1 MNANVEPRA
10 AEFDNL
16 QDETQKGP
24 HDVNLDVILDVPV
37 TLSMEVGRTR
47 IPIRNLLLILENLAD
62 GARVSKD
69 VDFLTERVRASMARH
84 ISAEYTE
91 NGVLSVI
98 TVDPRLETLLGE
110 AARRGEDAYALLDP
124 NTVAKIYGSL
134 TKQIQHA
141 QQGGLQPIVLTSPQ
155 TRLALKRLT
164 ERAAPQLVVLSY
176 SEIAAGLRVESIG
189 QISTTDDSVEPVG
202 V

>member
-1 MNANVEPRA
+1 VPGLLTVGEVQRVLQ
-10 AEFDNL
+10 NL
-16 QDETQKGP
+16 LRE
-24 HDVNLDVILDVPV
+24 
-37 TLSMEVGRTR
+37 R

-62 GARVSKD
+62 GARASKD
-69 VDFLTERVRASMARH
+69 VDFLTERVRASMSRH

-91 NGVLSVI
+91 NGLLSVI

-141 QQGGLQPIVLTSPQ
+141 QQAGLQPIVLTSPQ

-164 ERAAPQLVVLSY
+164 ERAAPSLVVLSY
-176 SEIAAGLRVESIG
+176 SEIAPGLRVESIG
-189 QISTTDDSVEPVG
+189 QISTTADDSIEPVG